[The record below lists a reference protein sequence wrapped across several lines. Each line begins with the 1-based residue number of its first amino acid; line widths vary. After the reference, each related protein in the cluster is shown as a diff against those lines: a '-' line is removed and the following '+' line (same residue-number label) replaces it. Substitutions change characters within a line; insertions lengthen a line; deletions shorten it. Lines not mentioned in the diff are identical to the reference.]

1 MSKTLKKEYKA
12 NSKKS
17 LCKSKKEKKCKK
29 IKGCKMSKGPKK
41 TFCRKIKNKKYRKTV
56 KKGGEIKRKTIE
68 EDSEENLKNSFLI
81 QNRDGDILE
90 IDMLTDA
97 QNGEKYYLLKENNG
111 NKELILLDAELVNY
125 AKENNELN
133 ELVKQY
139 NGGKILMKKT
149 KGGFT
154 VGDAVN
160 MASNSPMGAKLKD
173 ELKAKAEKMAKAKIP
188 LDENKLH
195 MIHMILSKLD
205 DEKIKAL
212 MNGVK
217 SIDQETMNKILKGD
231 KMAIAKVI
239 KENPK
244 LTAEIMKETMHKGG
258 NLDELLNS
266 FTKNNTNRSFE
277 DIARETKEHEKK
289 AEEYRYKANQ
299 LAHESANR
307 YQTMDNVQSRR
318 PFSNGGNQHLPEP
331 NNNPAKLYK
340 EITERPMTNKT
351 AIIEKV
357 KNEGLV
363 NGDILVYDSDSY
375 GLLTEDDI
383 IFVGIDSN
391 TFYDFEFVKEA
402 TKYTTNFFSKYK
414 ELLKDSKRNSGV
426 YDLRHD
432 DEFITKQFDETKPEY
447 MYKVDIDA
455 DDDENESITIISE
468 YCLEPYERLRKKE
481 IEGDLRTILK
491 SV

>member
-1 MSKTLKKEYKA
+1 MSKTLKREYKA

-56 KKGGEIKRKTIE
+56 KKGG
-68 EDSEENLKNSFLI
+68 
-81 QNRDGDILE
+81 
-90 IDMLTDA
+90 
-97 QNGEKYYLLKENNG
+97 
-111 NKELILLDAELVNY
+111 
-125 AKENNELN
+125 
-133 ELVKQY
+133 
-139 NGGKILMKKT
+139 
-149 KGGFT
+149 FT

-173 ELKAKAEKMAKAKIP
+173 ELKAKAEKIAKIP

-217 SIDQETMNKILKGD
+217 SIDQETMDKILKGD

-266 FTKNNTNRSFE
+266 YTKNNTNRSFE
-277 DIARETKEHEKK
+277 DIARETKEHEQK

-299 LAHESANR
+299 LAHDSVNK

-318 PFSNGGNQHLPEP
+318 PFFNGG
-331 NNNPAKLYK
+331 K
-340 EITERPMTNKT
+340 
-351 AIIEKV
+351 
-357 KNEGLV
+357 
-363 NGDILVYDSDSY
+363 
-375 GLLTEDDI
+375 
-383 IFVGIDSN
+383 
-391 TFYDFEFVKEA
+391 
-402 TKYTTNFFSKYK
+402 
-414 ELLKDSKRNSGV
+414 
-426 YDLRHD
+426 
-432 DEFITKQFDETKPEY
+432 
-447 MYKVDIDA
+447 
-455 DDDENESITIISE
+455 
-468 YCLEPYERLRKKE
+468 
-481 IEGDLRTILK
+481 
-491 SV
+491 

>member
-1 MSKTLKKEYKA
+1 MSKTLKREYKA

-56 KKGGEIKRKTIE
+56 KKM
-68 EDSEENLKNSFLI
+68 N
-81 QNRDGDILE
+81 
-90 IDMLTDA
+90 A
-97 QNGEKYYLLKENNG
+97 
-111 NKELILLDAELVNY
+111 
-125 AKENNELN
+125 
-133 ELVKQY
+133 
-139 NGGKILMKKT
+139 
-149 KGGFT
+149 GFGM
-154 VGDAVN
+154 GDAVKI
-160 MASNSPMGAKLKD
+160 ASKTPMGSQLMTKFH
-173 ELKAKAEKMAKAKIP
+173 I
-188 LDENKLH
+188 DENKLK
-195 MIHMILSKLD
+195 MMLNKLD
-205 DEKIKAL
+205 EKKMREL
-212 MNGVK
+212 MNGIK
-217 SIDQETMNKILKGD
+217 IDPQSMNRILKGD
-231 KMAIAKVI
+231 EAEIMKVM
-239 KENPK
+239 KENPQ
-244 LTAEIMKETMHKGG
+244 LTASLIQKMQQEVIKNPEMRKIMIEIMKETMHKGG
-258 NLDELLNS
+258 ELDAFLNS

-277 DIARETKEHEKK
+277 DIARETKEHEQK
-289 AEEYRYKANQ
+289 AEEYRYKANK
-299 LAHESANR
+299 LAHDSENR
-307 YQTMDNVQSRR
+307 YQTMDNIQTRQ
-318 PFSNGGNQHLPEP
+318 PFFNGGNQHLPEP
-331 NNNPAKLYK
+331 NNDPAKLYR

-351 AIIEKV
+351 EIIERV

-363 NGDILVYDSDSY
+363 NGDILVYDNDSY

-414 ELLKDSKRNSGV
+414 DLLKDSKRNSGV